1 MSISPTAGIVSVSG
15 PAEPAAVPSIT
26 QAQRDLIQAVKAI
39 EPAELFGP
47 NNKLTFVW
55 DRTTGRMQVRIVNSK
70 TGEVVNQVP
79 PEYVLR
85 LAEESKGK

>member
-1 MSISPTAGIVSVSG
+1 MSISPTTGIVPVHG
-15 PAEPAAVPSIT
+15 PAETAAFPSVT
-26 QAQRDLIQAVKAI
+26 QAERNLIQAVKAI
-39 EPAELFGP
+39 EPAALFGE

-55 DRTTGRMQVRIVNSK
+55 DRDTGRMQVRIVNRK
-70 TGEVVNQVP
+70 TGEIVNQVP

>member
-1 MSISPTAGIVSVSG
+1 MSISPTAGIVPVNG
-15 PAEPAAVPSIT
+15 PAEPAAFPSVT
-26 QAQRDLIQAVKAI
+26 QAQRALIQAVKAI
-39 EPAELFGP
+39 DPAGLFGED
-47 NNKLTFVW
+47 NKLTFVW
-55 DRTTGRMQVRIVNSK
+55 NPQTGRMQVRIVNSK